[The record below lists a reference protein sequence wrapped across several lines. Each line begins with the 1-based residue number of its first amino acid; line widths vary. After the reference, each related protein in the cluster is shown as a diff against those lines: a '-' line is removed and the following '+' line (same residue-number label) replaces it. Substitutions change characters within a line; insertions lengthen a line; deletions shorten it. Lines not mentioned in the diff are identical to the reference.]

1 MMSDLLVHDTTQAQ
15 IEGVLA
21 KPPHSILIIGPAG
34 GGKGHLASF
43 IASRL
48 LDVTL
53 NKINDQP
60 HFISL
65 QKPDGKQEIPIDDV
79 RQMILKLALKT
90 SGHKRVVVIYGAE
103 QLSEEAQ
110 NALLKSIEEPPQYTH
125 FILTAPTISSILPTI
140 ASRSQKITVRPA
152 PLEQSVN
159 YFKDHDKNQISS
171 SWNLS
176 RGGAGLM
183 SALLEND
190 NSHPLKLAVEQAKDF
205 MKMDKYQ
212 RTIFLDKLSS
222 DKNSYEVFLDALD
235 RLLSA
240 LAAASVKSDKPA
252 QTKRII
258 NSRKQVNQAID
269 SLSVNVSPRLISL
282 HLSQTLSI

>member
-1 MMSDLLVHDTTQAQ
+1 
-15 IEGVLA
+15 
-21 KPPHSILIIGPAG
+21 
-34 GGKGHLASF
+34 
-43 IASRL
+43 
-48 LDVTL
+48 
-53 NKINDQP
+53 
-60 HFISL
+60 
-65 QKPDGKQEIPIDDV
+65 
-79 RQMILKLALKT
+79 
-90 SGHKRVVVIYGAE
+90 
-103 QLSEEAQ
+103 
-110 NALLKSIEEPPQYTH
+110 
-125 FILTAPTISSILPTI
+125 
-140 ASRSQKITVRPA
+140 
-152 PLEQSVN
+152 
-159 YFKDHDKNQISS
+159 
-171 SWNLS
+171 
-176 RGGAGLM
+176 M

>member
-1 MMSDLLVHDTTQAQ
+1 MTSDLLLHDATRAQ
-15 IEGVLA
+15 IDIVLA
-21 KPPHSILIIGPAG
+21 KPPHSVLIIGPAG
-34 GGKGHLASF
+34 SGKAHLASF

-48 LDVTL
+48 LKVPI

-65 QKPDGKQEIPIDDV
+65 QKPDGKQEIPIENV
-79 RQMILKLALKT
+79 RQMIRKLALKT
-90 SGHKRVVVIYGAE
+90 AGLKRAVVLYGAE

-110 NALLKSIEEPPQYTH
+110 NALLKNIEEPPPNTH
-125 FILTAPTISSILPTI
+125 FILTAPTLSSILPTI

-159 YFKDHDKNQISS
+159 HFKEHGKNQISS
-171 SWNLS
+171 SWSLS

-183 SALLEND
+183 SAILKD
-190 NSHPLKLAVEQAKDF
+190 DDSHPLKQAVEQAKVF

-212 RTIFLDKLSS
+212 RAIFLDKLNS
-222 DKNSYEVFLDALD
+222 DKNSYAVFLDALD

-240 LAAASVKSDKPA
+240 LAAASIKADKPA
-252 QTKRII
+252 QTNRII
-258 NSRKQVNQAID
+258 NSRKQVNHAIN

-282 HLSQTLSI
+282 HLAQMLSI